1 MPEQGNRHS
10 VGVLLK
16 VPRSGMSDISARH
29 DAQASFQPGGVL
41 PFHARS
47 VESVCLSDAVAT
59 LAVRDQIQLLIECRR
74 VLVPDGTVLCAEDD
88 APATHA
94 ALSRW
99 AELVGLVH
107 AAAPHAGRAW
117 RKRAASTETSPLV
130 SILIPSSNPRYF
142 LECLDSAIAQTYP
155 RTEII
160 ICDDSEGDVIER
172 LVESRVGRAVIRYEK
187 NPRRLRARG
196 NTERCLSLA
205 RGEYIK
211 YLNDDDVL
219 EPECV
224 ATLLGAFLR
233 IPDLVLATSHRR
245 RINQASQVIED
256 MEATRPAVNRDLVI
270 DGVTLA
276 NAVIMYGMNFIG
288 EPSTALFRR
297 RDFEKRPELDM
308 QHLFHFNGEPVK
320 GAYDLAMWSRLLVQG
335 NAAFFRGRLSR
346 FRVHAGQAQAQPSV
360 VALSIVGIRRLQK
373 QWIDLGL
380 FRQYPPHLLR
390 CHPVACNEAK
400 ANDWQL
406 EAVCSLDHP
415 PEPPEVAVRK
425 WRKTRRHA
433 FEGDI
438 KALVRRQPDL
448 LRLVCRPPY
457 GFKERRQEWR
467 QSMTSVLRWLIFAR
481 T

>member
-1 MPEQGNRHS
+1 MPEQGTRHR

-16 VPRSGMSDISARH
+16 ASRSGVSGISARH

-117 RKRAASTETSPLV
+117 RKRAASAGTAPLV

-233 IPDLVLATSHRR
+233 IPDLVLATSHRW

-320 GAYDLAMWSRLLVQG
+320 VKGTCNHQD
-335 NAAFFRGRLSR
+335 
-346 FRVHAGQAQAQPSV
+346 HAGVGA
-360 VALSIVGIRRLQK
+360 ALPDAVQYYRIRKLQEMGCNSLRTSHNPPTPELL
-373 QWIDLGL
+373 DACDELGML
-380 FRQYPPHLLR
+380 VFDETRMMSS
-390 CHPVACNEAK
+390 N
-400 ANDWQL
+400 
-406 EAVCSLDHP
+406 
-415 PEPPEVAVRK
+415 PEGLSQ
-425 WRKTRRHA
+425 
-433 FEGDI
+433 FEN
-438 KALVRRQPDL
+438 LVRRDRNHPSVFMWSMGNEEGTANSERGVGILTAMKATATRHDGS
-448 LRLVCRPPY
+448 RPVSIAPT
-457 GFKERRQEWR
+457 GA
-467 QSMTSVLRWLIFAR
+467 ICAGP
-481 T
+481 